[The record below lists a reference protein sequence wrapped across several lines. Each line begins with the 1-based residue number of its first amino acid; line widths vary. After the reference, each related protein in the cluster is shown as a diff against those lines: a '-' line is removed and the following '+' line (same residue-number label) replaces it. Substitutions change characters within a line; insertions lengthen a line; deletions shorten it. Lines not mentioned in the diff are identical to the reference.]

1 MENKEKFLRAIDK
14 KLKVKITFNSIE
26 KGVITRTCIPFDFGP
41 SQKKDAIDKTE
52 KYHMYDLDSPDNGQH
67 NLSVTPEQLLDIVVL
82 DEEFNPADYVIW
94 DPPYKWIYPRDWGDK
109 S

>member
-1 MENKEKFLRAIDK
+1 MENKEKFLKAIDE
-14 KLKVKITFNSIE
+14 KLKIKITFDSKE
-26 KGVITRTCIPFDFGP
+26 KGIITRTCIPFDFGP

-67 NLSVTPEQLLDIVVL
+67 NLPVAENKMLKIEIL
-82 DEEFNPADYVIW
+82 EENFNPAEYVTW
-94 DPPYKWIYPRDWGDK
+94 NPPYKWIHPRNWGIK